1 MNEMQMSE
9 RIGNIDDRLIDQA
22 EQFGKGGRGAA
33 GFRRGKTRRVFRR
46 LLAVAAAAAL
56 MTGGF
61 VLGAFALNEEPEMIE
76 IEGAGISLLLPDS
89 WEGRYICEQSAGEIA
104 VYQKSM
110 YEKDETGMLFFIEKI
125 EGSRPMDYSYPVPGY
140 TIASVAGYT
149 YYLGMASDVQ
159 YDPED
164 QKNAEEYPCIRPSET
179 YGSY

>member
-76 IEGAGISLLLPDS
+76 KAPASRCFCLTAGRAGISVNRAQERSP
-89 WEGRYICEQSAGEIA
+89 
-104 VYQKSM
+104 
-110 YEKDETGMLFFIEKI
+110 FIRNRCTKKTRQ
-125 EGSRPMDYSYPVPGY
+125 GCFSLSR
-140 TIASVAGYT
+140 
-149 YYLGMASDVQ
+149 
-159 YDPED
+159 
-164 QKNAEEYPCIRPSET
+164 R
-179 YGSY
+179 